1 MPYQGSK
8 SSEDITYS
16 SEEKKGVITKVIA
29 RITGIT
35 SGRYT
40 KLGRNLKKIEQL
52 EKEIKVL
59 KAEVKTDTKEL
70 IQDLFNADDIART
83 RVVETV
89 GFLFELTKDP
99 AVTVSVKYQK
109 VLEEME
115 KHLTPELIV
124 VLESIK
130 TKFTTPAS
138 PKSPA
143 LSYVD
148 KGGMNE
154 ASNGIVDKIKSFFS
168 RFLKTTERWAVSYDN
183 KLDALKAEI
192 STVKEEFS
200 EIKEDAIEYANAI
213 VEKSVTDA
221 ADVYAKNMNESN
233 AFDATVNHYISEIAH
248 KTALSFEPWKR
259 KLVEH
264 VIKAE
269 LRKSG
274 LVEIAVDKKL

>member
-8 SSEDITYS
+8 NSEDITYS

-52 EKEIKVL
+52 ESEIKIL

-99 AVTVSVKYQK
+99 VASKSVKYQK
-109 VLEEME
+109 VLEELE
-115 KHLTPELIV
+115 THLTPELVV

-130 TKFTTPAS
+130 KKFTS
-138 PKSPA
+138 PPVQKSPS

-154 ASNGIVDKIKSFFS
+154 ASTGIFDKIKTFFA
-168 RFLKTTERWAVSYDN
+168 RFLKTTERWAVSYDD
-183 KLDALKAEI
+183 KLDALKEEI

-200 EIKEDAIEYANAI
+200 EIREDAIEYANAI
-213 VEKSVTDA
+213 VEKAVADA
-221 ADVYAKNMNESN
+221 ASVYASKVNESN
-233 AFDATVNHYISEIAH
+233 AFDATVNHYITEISH

-264 VIKAE
+264 VVKAE
-269 LRKSG
+269 LKKSG
-274 LVEIAVDKKL
+274 LVEKAVDNKL